1 MKKRLLSALLALAVL
16 MGSMPVYALEDTEPA
31 AAVAAQTAT
40 PETADPVETTPTPDT
55 QSEATPAPEAEMEA
69 RSAPVRAQ
77 EEQNAPEQ
85 EDAQPQT
92 TYIEKTISGV
102 GADLPDNDELFALYL
117 QQQMYPDRVPSTMA
131 NWGAAEGILDAQE
144 LAIYNTLK
152 DFVSKVAR
160 GEGAPEGSTEIS
172 TDKIPVP
179 GELSWTFEELG
190 VSDANDPELGS
201 KAYNALGKE
210 IDFTRIVECLMVDC
224 PAEFYWF
231 NKGEGGGFSWGFY
244 PGIQGTTVT
253 VSGLNMTFGVA
264 QEYMGSDIYHVDAN
278 KTGAASAAITNA
290 KKIADRYADR
300 SDYNKLVAFKDAI
313 CNLTSYNTEAASDL
327 DTPYGNPWQLIY
339 VFDENP
345 ATTVVCEGYAK
356 AFQYL
361 CDLGGLTCYT
371 VTGTM
376 AGGTGAG
383 AHMWNI
389 VKLDGK
395 NYLVDVTNCDENT
408 VGYPDELFL
417 AGTTGSLQNVY
428 TFQLPNGEAISYDYD
443 QQTEELY
450 SESVLT
456 LADSRYTP
464 GLTITGMPESVRYG
478 DSFQLQ
484 TEGTVGAIQWS
495 VQGTSATVDQDG
507 NVTVTGVEPFTV
519 TASDTE
525 SGKQQTASFTPQ
537 KVLLTVSAAT
547 VTDRSYDRTTRV
559 NVEAVTLQGIIG
571 SDDVSVNL
579 AEVLGDL
586 PGADAGSYNTVT
598 LSNLTL
604 QGADSDKYTLD
615 ATAQVSVQVTI
626 TPAPSTLN
634 KAPQAA
640 TGLTYTGES
649 QVLVTEGTA
658 EGGTLQYAL
667 SENGTYSEELPTATN
682 AGTYTVWYKVVG
694 DGNHTDTQAG
704 QLSVAIA
711 KAVPEAPELL
721 TTTYSHGAI
730 LSSVKLPEGW
740 EWVNPNEPLGDW
752 GQKEFMAKHP
762 GDSNYESR
770 EVAVQVYI
778 GYADCSLGDVRVEQS
793 MLTYNGTRQHLTGI
807 QLSLDGYVLQ
817 QGIDYTVED
826 PGGTEAGSYVAT
838 LQGKGNYRG
847 MIRYQY
853 YILPKPVMAQVVAE
867 NKVYDGT
874 TDAVVS
880 AVVETGVSGESL
892 TITGLQG
899 SFAQKD
905 AGENLTV
912 TVDSSAAQCNN
923 DNYEIAFPKTT
934 TASIIPAEYNYAGVA
949 DQEVRIGNGLDAINA
964 SATAAGVAGELVD
977 GAITWYEDESHT
989 TALPADYRFA
999 GEAGDTVTLYW
1010 GFTPAADETNYT
1022 TQPAA
1027 GSTVFTLT
1035 EKLVP
1040 QLEVQGLTKVYDGKA
1055 VTLSNLSHKADVA
1068 GTWSF
1073 AKDTPELK
1081 NAGEYDVEV
1090 CFTPLDSIAYAQ
1102 TSTVVKVKIEKRSI
1116 VAELK
1121 LSATQI
1127 MPADALPTASLVY
1140 HGVVDGENIEP
1151 SLQPVITGLPE
1162 KAEPG
1167 LYAVQLS
1174 NRDEMKK
1181 AIEATETGK
1190 NYTVDFID
1198 MVVLTVGDIIFANDV
1213 QEGIQEIPQSLQ
1225 EVGLAD
1231 ETAILEKMVEQAT
1244 EKAAEITKESTTL
1257 YDVTLQ
1263 YSEDGG
1269 KTWKE
1274 ASEEDFPQEGI
1285 TVTLPYPDGTNAA
1298 DFDFVVTHM
1307 LTVARNGYQ
1316 PGDVETP
1323 AVTKTD
1329 KGLQFTVYSLSPIA
1343 VSWTAVETEPEET
1356 ATAGKDS
1363 DSSPAATPAPQ
1374 TVPASG
1380 STPYYTCPACGYHDW
1395 TATDEGYR
1403 CDHCGHLE
1411 SVRQLSGYGNVKGV
1425 YTPRTNGSAA
1435 AKSAASAI
1443 AQTGDDSNPALWSVL
1458 CLLSAL
1464 TLGGLVLYRR
1474 KRNR

>member
-1 MKKRLLSALLALAVL
+1 MKKRLLSALLALSVL

-55 QSEATPAPEAEMEA
+55 QSEATPTPEAEMEA
-69 RSAPVRAQ
+69 RSAPARAQ

-85 EDAQPQT
+85 EDAQPRT
-92 TYIEKTISGV
+92 IYEEKTVFGV

-131 NWGAAEGILDAQE
+131 NWGAAEGTLNEWE

-160 GEGAPEGSTEIS
+160 GEVEPEGSNGIS
-172 TDKIPVP
+172 TKEIQVP
-179 GELSWTFEELG
+179 GELSWTFDELG

-201 KAYNALGKE
+201 KAYNALGRE
-210 IDFTRIVECLMVDC
+210 INFTKIVECLMVDC

-231 NKGEGGGFSWGFY
+231 NKGEGGGFNWGLSILTS
-244 PGIQGTTVT
+244 PMTTTVT

-278 KTGAASAAITNA
+278 KTGAASAAIANA
-290 KKIADRYADR
+290 KAIADSCA
-300 SDYNKLVAFKDAI
+300 SLGDYDKLVAFKDAI

-376 AGGTGAG
+376 SGS

-408 VGYPDELFL
+408 VGYPNELFL
-417 AGTTGSLQNVY
+417 AGTTGSPQEVY
-428 TFQLPNGEAISYDYD
+428 TFQLSHSEAISYDYD

-456 LADSRYTP
+456 LEDSRYTP

-525 SGKQQTASFTPQ
+525 SGKQETASFTPQ

-547 VTDRSYDRTTRV
+547 VADRSYDRTTRV

-579 AEVLGDL
+579 AKVLGDL
-586 PGADAGSYNTVT
+586 PSANAGTYNTVT

-615 ATAQVSVQVTI
+615 STAQVSVQVTI

-640 TGLTYTGES
+640 TGLTYTGEP

-682 AGTYTVWYKVVG
+682 ADTYTVWYKVVG
-694 DGNHTDTQAG
+694 DGNHTDTQAE
-704 QLSVAIA
+704 QLSVSIA
-711 KAVPEAPELL
+711 KAVPEAPERLF
-721 TTTYSHGAI
+721 TTYSHGAI
-730 LSSVKLPEGW
+730 LSSVELPEGW
-740 EWVNPNEPLGDW
+740 KWVNPSELLGNV
-752 GQKEFMAKHP
+752 GQREFTAKHP
-762 GDSNYESR
+762 GDGNYEPG
-770 EVAVQVYI
+770 EATVQVYI
-778 GYADCSLGDVRVEQS
+778 GLADCSLADVRVAQS
-793 MLTYNGTRQHLTGI
+793 TLTYNGTQQSLTGI
-807 QLSLDGYVLQ
+807 QLLLEGYVLQ
-817 QGIDYTVED
+817 EGIDYTVED
-826 PGGTEAGSYVAT
+826 PGGTQAGSYVAT
-838 LQGKGNYRG
+838 LRGRGNYQG
-847 MIRYQY
+847 MIQYQY

-905 AGENLTV
+905 AGKNLTV
-912 TVDSSAAQCNN
+912 TVDFSAAQGNN
-923 DNYEIAFPKTT
+923 DNYKITFPETT
-934 TASIIPAEYNYAGVA
+934 TASITPAEYSYAGVA
-949 DQEVRIGNGLDAINA
+949 DQEARIGNGLDTINA

-1010 GFTPAADETNYT
+1010 VFTPAADETNYT

-1040 QLEVQGLTKVYDGKA
+1040 QLDVQGLTKVYDGKA

-1102 TSTVVKVKIEKRSI
+1102 TSTVVKVKIEKRPI
-1116 VAELK
+1116 VVELQ

-1140 HGVVDGENIEP
+1140 HGVVDGENIAP

-1181 AIEATETGK
+1181 AIEETETGK

-1329 KGLQFTVYSLSPIA
+1329 KGLQFTVHSLSPIA

-1356 ATAGKDS
+1356 ATAGTDS
-1363 DSSPAATPAPQ
+1363 GSSPAATPAPQ

-1395 TATDEGYR
+1395 TATGEGYR

-1411 SVRQLSGYGNVKGV
+1411 SVKQLSGYGNVKGV
-1425 YTPRTNGSAA
+1425 YTPQASGGTA

-1443 AQTGDDSNPALWSVL
+1443 AQTGDDSNPALWSML